1 MDTEQAKRIWALLQS
16 AVSEI
21 YNKNASLLSFEE
33 LYRSASG
40 VRVKYASLINHIWG
54 CRNAYNLVL
63 HKHGDLLY
71 EGVQETVETRLRSVS
86 YIVLVLTCTC
96 TVGCRIGGGKP
107 RRAAPEPGLRAMEG
121 APGDYGY
128 GPRYPHVHGSHVQC
142 LCAGFLAAFRGNLD

>member
-1 MDTEQAKRIWALLQS
+1 MDTEQAQRIWAQLQS

-40 VRVKYASLINHIWG
+40 VRIKEASLINHIWG

-86 YIVLVLTCTC
+86 YIVLVL
-96 TVGCRIGGGKP
+96 
-107 RRAAPEPGLRAMEG
+107 
-121 APGDYGY
+121 
-128 GPRYPHVHGSHVQC
+128 HVHVYSRLPNWWQQA
-142 LCAGFLAAFRGNLD
+142 LTSSS